1 MSATLWKSNRWKPNL
16 WKHVLWDLDGTLL
29 DTYPATDA
37 ALCAA
42 LASLGA
48 AVSVQE
54 LRPLTRLTLAHA
66 VEVQA
71 RRWALPEAAIW
82 KAYEREYE
90 QRGQEFA
97 PALPGAL
104 AAMKAV
110 RARGGLNLLATH
122 RDRDGAA
129 WRLKA
134 AGLWDSLDD
143 LLSVS
148 DGYPRKPAPDLFRAL
163 LERWNLNPA
172 EVLVVGDRTLDIE
185 AGHAAGCKAALLLTP
200 GVELGSGA
208 DVLLASLF
216 ELAACCTEAG

>member
-1 MSATLWKSNRWKPNL
+1 MSAVP

-37 ALCAA
+37 ALSAA

-48 AVSVQE
+48 AVALEEV
-54 LRPLTRLTLAHA
+54 RPLTRRTLAHA

-71 RRWALPEAAIW
+71 RRWALPEDTIW
-82 KAYEREYE
+82 TAYEREY
-90 QRGQEFA
+90 QRTGHEAA

-104 AAMKAV
+104 EAMGAV
-110 RARGGLNLLATH
+110 RAGGGLNLLATH
-122 RDRDGAA
+122 RDREGAI

-148 DGYPRKPAPDLFRAL
+148 DGYPRKPEPALFRAL
-163 LERWNLNPA
+163 LERWHLNPA
-172 EVLVVGDRTLDIE
+172 EVLVVGDRVLDVD
-185 AGHAAGCKAALLLTP
+185 AGHAAGCPAALLLTP

-208 DVLLASLF
+208 EVVLASLF
-216 ELAACCTEAG
+216 ELARRWAGPVKT